1 MYPLHIEIAIVM
13 TPIEEGEWFVI
24 DLHIFLSRGIPTGQT
39 SHDISQRE
47 LKERFPRDYKGTG
60 ARQRWL
66 SVWTVQL
73 VRTLIGVKG
82 ASLDGE
88 NDVYRVVVIMDKVC
102 QGFLEQIHVYNS
114 CIYILGKDYYNAN
127 FKDPVTPSHY

>member
-1 MYPLHIEIAIVM
+1 MISARENLKK
-13 TPIEEGEWFVI
+13 
-24 DLHIFLSRGIPTGQT
+24 DFLETIKAQEPDSDDWVCGLLN
-39 SHDISQRE
+39 S
-47 LKERFPRDYKGTG
+47 
-60 ARQRWL
+60 
-66 SVWTVQL
+66 L